1 MVKDKNGDGVL
12 VRLKSRTITL
22 AIQDDSDVATLLEKA
37 IDKHA
42 RHHQQFNKEGKYILL
57 YHDMSIVNYLPR
69 SNTPFVLSEY
79 QKDLLVPYSKMYFW
93 LCTEADF
100 QNSLYDESTD
110 TDNDVIHVKAIQQ
123 PDKRKDNAPT
133 AEASSTSL
141 ATTSYD
147 NTRRDVSQ
155 GRKLPQRETQTLS
168 SSQTLSSTQ
177 GIEKFLIQHQ
187 CPTCLGYFSRADIE
201 VHADI
206 CAENWIDPIGECADI
221 VTINDHDEKQSCEET
236 RLTTDEIDALV
247 PEMVESR
254 KEVIQIIKDNV
265 NRTSINRI
273 SIRRR
278 EAFQDYV
285 ETRRKKW
292 FTEGAILKINFAG
305 EPAVDGGGP
314 RREFFTGENFS
325 TCTVFLGFKQNIWR
339 VLLHPFYQ
347 MNAHTRVKTLLLISK
362 IMWH

>member
-1 MVKDKNGDGVL
+1 
-12 VRLKSRTITL
+12 
-22 AIQDDSDVATLLEKA
+22 
-37 IDKHA
+37 
-42 RHHQQFNKEGKYILL
+42 
-57 YHDMSIVNYLPR
+57 
-69 SNTPFVLSEY
+69 
-79 QKDLLVPYSKMYFW
+79 
-93 LCTEADF
+93 
-100 QNSLYDESTD
+100 LYDDD
-110 TDNDVIHVKAIQQ
+110 TDNDVIHVKHIRQ

-133 AEASSTSL
+133 AETSSTSL
-141 ATTSYD
+141 ATSSYD
-147 NTRRDVSQ
+147 NTRSDVSQ

-177 GIEKFLIQHQ
+177 GIEKYLIQHQ

-206 CAENWIDPIGECADI
+206 CAENWIDPIGECADM
-221 VTINDHDEKQSCEET
+221 VTLNEHVENQSCEET
-236 RLTTDEIDALV
+236 RLTTDKIDALV

-292 FTEGAILKINFAG
+292 FTEEQSSRL
-305 EPAVDGGGP
+305 
-314 RREFFTGENFS
+314 
-325 TCTVFLGFKQNIWR
+325 
-339 VLLHPFYQ
+339 
-347 MNAHTRVKTLLLISK
+347 TLLVNQP
-362 IMWH
+362 